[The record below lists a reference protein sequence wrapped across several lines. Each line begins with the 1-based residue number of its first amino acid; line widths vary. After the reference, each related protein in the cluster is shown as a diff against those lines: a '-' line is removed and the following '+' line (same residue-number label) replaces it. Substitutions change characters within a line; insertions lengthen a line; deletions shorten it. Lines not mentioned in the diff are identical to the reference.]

1 MKNNLKYLFITGV
14 VAIIIGTSCQKKLDE
29 AYPNPN
35 AGIKQP
41 VELIFPSMIGSFVG
55 SSSAAGSAYGMAGD
69 ATLIGRYIQ
78 YWGTYSTTISAA
90 SATLANLS
98 NYDQMG
104 GTVGSSDNL
113 GSMWAAHYYG
123 MGQNINRIIE
133 WVSEEQKWDFV
144 GAGYAIRAW
153 GWLELASGAY
163 QLQRERPAAALVH
176 FKRAW
181 RIWRPWGTDTI
192 KETEQLEARREKT
205 RAGLWLGEA
214 WARVMSDRAP
224 QATHA
229 VLRAALAEIARIQ
242 AYDLLQETLMQQ
254 ATLPPA
260 PPGSPAYQQPV
271 PYI

>member
-1 MKNNLKYLFITGV
+1 MPARKHI
-14 VAIIIGTSCQKKLDE
+14 SCSRTPLADTQRTE
-29 AYPNPN
+29 AS
-35 AGIKQP
+35 QWR
-41 VELIFPSMIGSFVG
+41 F
-55 SSSAAGSAYGMAGD
+55 AY
-69 ATLIGRYIQ
+69 R
-78 YWGTYSTTISAA
+78 WTYSTQKENADA
-90 SATLANLS
+90 PFATRRFDEA
-98 NYDQMG
+98 Q
-104 GTVGSSDNL
+104 
-113 GSMWAAHYYG
+113 
-123 MGQNINRIIE
+123 
-133 WVSEEQKWDFV
+133 
-144 GAGYAIRAW
+144 AW

-271 PYI
+271 PYIRILLHP